1 MMMLDKKR
9 NKLLVVSAALLLFL
23 GLIYAYSVLLAPLK
37 VEFGWSVAQMT
48 LVFALSICSFTL
60 GSLAVGPLVRAKKN
74 AVALLAGAA
83 MLAVGFLGTALAS
96 GGAALY
102 MAYAAYGVAAS
113 FGIGWVYN
121 VVIPT
126 VTSWFPDKC
135 GFAQGVCLMG
145 FGAGG
150 FVLGPVAT
158 QLYSALPWRG
168 TLVGFAVVF
177 AALVAGGAAVLKA
190 PGDAEAAELAA
201 LAAGADAGAGAGDA
215 DAAEVADDRFVSSGQ
230 MLRTPTFWLLYAFLF
245 MLGSIGMG
253 ITGIGREL
261 PLSLGASDLA
271 AAVVIGFVNVGSG
284 VGRLSC
290 GIALDKLGRHR
301 TMRIIGFGGTV
312 APVVMIASLL
322 SGSLAVQAVA
332 CLLTGMSWGAAVVTM
347 PFVSRTEWGLANMAQ
362 NMAMVNTYSIFASLV
377 GSFGAG
383 MLYGACGSF
392 LPVLGIMTA
401 LGVASVLLANKL
413 K

>member
-1 MMMLDKKR
+1 MLDKKR
-9 NKLLVVSAALLLFL
+9 NKLLVVSTALLLFL

-83 MLAVGFLGTALAS
+83 MLAAGFLGTAFAS

-158 QLYSALPWRG
+158 QLYSVLPWRG

-177 AALVAGGAAVLKA
+177 AALVAGSAAVLKA
-190 PGDAEAAELAA
+190 PGDAEASELAA
-201 LAAGADAGAGAGDA
+201 LAAGAGAGDA

-322 SGSLAVQAVA
+322 SGILAVQAVA

-392 LPVLGIMTA
+392 LPVLGIMTV

>member
-1 MMMLDKKR
+1 MLDKKR
-9 NKLLVVSAALLLFL
+9 NKLLVVSTALLLFL

-74 AVALLAGAA
+74 AAALLAGAA
-83 MLAVGFLGTALAS
+83 MLAAGFLGTALAS

-121 VVIPT
+121 VVIPM

-158 QLYSALPWRG
+158 QLYSVLPWRG
-168 TLVGFAVVF
+168 TLVGFAAVF
-177 AALVAGGAAVLKA
+177 AALVAGSAAVLKA
-190 PGDAEAAELAA
+190 PGDAEASELAA
-201 LAAGADAGAGAGDA
+201 LAAGAGAGDA
-215 DAAEVADDRFVSSGQ
+215 GAAEVADDRFVSSGQ
-230 MLRTPTFWLLYAFLF
+230 MLRTPTFWLLYAILF

-312 APVVMIASLL
+312 ATVVMIASLL

-362 NMAMVNTYSIFASLV
+362 NMAMVNTYSIFASLA

-383 MLYGACGSF
+383 ILYGACGSF

>member
-1 MMMLDKKR
+1 MLDKKR
-9 NKLLVVSAALLLFL
+9 NKLLVVSTALLLFL

-60 GSLAVGPLVRAKKN
+60 GSLVVGPLVRAKKN

-83 MLAVGFLGTALAS
+83 MLAAGFLGTAAAS
-96 GGAALY
+96 GTAALY
-102 MAYAAYGVAAS
+102 MAYAAYGVVAS

-121 VVIPT
+121 VVIPM

-150 FVLGPVAT
+150 FVLGPMAA
-158 QLYSALPWRG
+158 QLYSVLPWRG

-177 AALVAGGAAVLKA
+177 AALVAGSAAVLKA
-190 PGDAEAAELAA
+190 PSDAEADELAA
-201 LAAGADAGAGAGDA
+201 LAAGAGDAGAEA
-215 DAAEVADDRFVSSGQ
+215 ADDRFVSSGQ

-290 GIALDKLGRHR
+290 GIALDRLGRGR

-312 APVVMIASLL
+312 ATVVMIASLL

-347 PFVSRTEWGLANMAQ
+347 PFVSRTEWGQANMAQ
-362 NMAMVNTYSIFASLV
+362 NMAMVNTYSIFASLA

-401 LGVASVLLANKL
+401 LGVASVLLASKL

>member
-1 MMMLDKKR
+1 MLDKKR
-9 NKLLVVSAALLLFL
+9 NKLLVVSTALLLFL

-83 MLAVGFLGTALAS
+83 MLAAGFLGTALAS

-158 QLYSALPWRG
+158 QLYSVLPWRG

-190 PGDAEAAELAA
+190 PGDAEASELAA
-201 LAAGADAGAGAGDA
+201 LAAGADTGDA

-230 MLRTPTFWLLYAFLF
+230 MLRTPTFWLLYTFLF

-347 PFVSRTEWGLANMAQ
+347 PFVSRTSVRSARECCMGPAVRSSPFWG
-362 NMAMVNTYSIFASLV
+362 
-377 GSFGAG
+377 
-383 MLYGACGSF
+383 
-392 LPVLGIMTA
+392 
-401 LGVASVLLANKL
+401 
-413 K
+413 

>member
-1 MMMLDKKR
+1 MLDKKR
-9 NKLLVVSAALLLFL
+9 NKLLVVSTALLLFL

-83 MLAVGFLGTALAS
+83 MLAAGFLGTAAAS
-96 GGAALY
+96 GTAALF
-102 MAYAAYGVAAS
+102 MAYAAYGVVAS

-121 VVIPT
+121 VVIPM

-158 QLYSALPWRG
+158 QLYSVLPWRA
-168 TLVGFAVVF
+168 TLVGSAVAF
-177 AALVAGGAAVLKA
+177 AALVAGSAAALKS
-190 PGDAEAAELAA
+190 PGDAEAA
-201 LAAGADAGAGAGDA
+201 
-215 DAAEVADDRFVSSGQ
+215 DDRFVSTGQ
-230 MLRTPTFWLLYAFLF
+230 MLRTTTFWLLYAFLF

-271 AAVVIGFVNVGSG
+271 AAVVVGFVNVGSG

-290 GIALDKLGRHR
+290 GIALDKLGRGR
-301 TMRIIGFGGTV
+301 TMRIIGFGGT
-312 APVVMIASLL
+312 AATVVMIASLL
-322 SGSLAVQAVA
+322 SGSLAVQAAA

-347 PFVSRTEWGLANMAQ
+347 PFVSRTEWGQANMAQ

-383 MLYGACGSF
+383 MLYGVYGSF

>member
-9 NKLLVVSAALLLFL
+9 NKLLVVSTALLLFL

-83 MLAVGFLGTALAS
+83 MLAAGFLGTAAAS
-96 GGAALY
+96 GAAALY
-102 MAYAAYGVAAS
+102 MAYAAYGVVAS

-158 QLYSALPWRG
+158 QLYSVLPWRG

-177 AALVAGGAAVLKA
+177 AALVAGSAAALKA

-201 LAAGADAGAGAGDA
+201 LAAGAGAGDA
-215 DAAEVADDRFVSSGQ
+215 GAEAADDRFVSSGQ

-332 CLLTGMSWGAAVVTM
+332 CLVTGMSWGAAVVTM
-347 PFVSRTEWGLANMAQ
+347 PFVSRIEWGQANMAQ
-362 NMAMVNTYSIFASLV
+362 NMAMVNTYSIFASLA

-383 MLYGACGSF
+383 ILYGACGSF

>member
-1 MMMLDKKR
+1 MLDKKR
-9 NKLLVVSAALLLFL
+9 NKLLVVSTALLLFL

-96 GGAALY
+96 GGVALY

-158 QLYSALPWRG
+158 QLYSVLPWRG

-190 PGDAEAAELAA
+190 PGDAEASELAA
-201 LAAGADAGAGAGDA
+201 LAAGADTGDA
-215 DAAEVADDRFVSSGQ
+215 DAAEVADGRFVSSGQ

>member
-9 NKLLVVSAALLLFL
+9 NKLLVVSTALLLFL

-74 AVALLAGAA
+74 AVALLAGAV
-83 MLAVGFLGTALAS
+83 MLAAGFLGTAAAS
-96 GGAALY
+96 GTAALY
-102 MAYAAYGVAAS
+102 MAYAAYGVVAS

-121 VVIPT
+121 VVIPM
-126 VTSWFPDKC
+126 VSSWFPDKC

-158 QLYSALPWRG
+158 QLYSVLPWRAA
-168 TLVGFAVVF
+168 LVGLAVVF
-177 AALVAGGAAVLKA
+177 AALVAGSTAVLKA
-190 PGDAEAAELAA
+190 PVGAEAAGLAA
-201 LAAGADAGAGAGDA
+201 LAAGAGDAGAEA
-215 DAAEVADDRFVSSGQ
+215 ADDRFVSSGQ

-253 ITGIGREL
+253 VTGIGREL

-290 GIALDKLGRHR
+290 GIALDKLGRGR
-301 TMRIIGFGGTV
+301 TMRIIGFGGT
-312 APVVMIASLL
+312 AATVVMIASLL
-322 SGSLAVQAVA
+322 SGSLAVQAAA

-347 PFVSRTEWGLANMAQ
+347 PFVSRAEWGQANMAQ

>member
-9 NKLLVVSAALLLFL
+9 NKLLVVSTALLLFL

-83 MLAVGFLGTALAS
+83 MLAAGFLGTAFAS
-96 GGAALY
+96 GGVALY

-158 QLYSALPWRG
+158 QLYSVLPWRG

-177 AALVAGGAAVLKA
+177 AALVAGSAAVLKA
-190 PGDAEAAELAA
+190 PGDAEASELAA
-201 LAAGADAGAGAGDA
+201 LAAGAGAGDA

>member
-9 NKLLVVSAALLLFL
+9 NKLLVVSTVLLLFL

-60 GSLAVGPLVRAKKN
+60 GSLAVGPLVRGKKN

-83 MLAVGFLGTALAS
+83 MLAVGFLGTASAS
-96 GGAALY
+96 GAAALY
-102 MAYAAYGVAAS
+102 MAYAAYGVVAS

-121 VVIPT
+121 VVIPM

-158 QLYSALPWRG
+158 QLYSVLPWRG
-168 TLVGFAVVF
+168 ALVGFAIVF
-177 AALVAGGAAVLKA
+177 AMLVAGSAVVLKA
-190 PGDAEAAELAA
+190 PGDEDAAELSAGADEAGAEAA
-201 LAAGADAGAGAGDA
+201 
-215 DAAEVADDRFVSSGQ
+215 DDSFISSGQ

-290 GIALDKLGRHR
+290 GIALDRLGRGR
-301 TMRIIGFGGTV
+301 TMRIIGCGGTV
-312 APVVMIASLL
+312 APLVMIASLL
-322 SGSLAVQAVA
+322 SGSLAVQAEA
-332 CLLTGMSWGAAVVTM
+332 CFLTGMSWGAAVVTM
-347 PFVSRTEWGLANMAQ
+347 PFVSRTEWGQANMAQ
-362 NMAMVNTYSIFASLV
+362 NMAMVNTCSIFASLV

-392 LPVLGIMTA
+392 LPVLGVMTA
-401 LGVASVLLANKL
+401 LGVASVLLADKL

>member
-1 MMMLDKKR
+1 MLDKKR
-9 NKLLVVSAALLLFL
+9 SKLLVVSTALLLFL

-74 AVALLAGAA
+74 AAALLAGAA
-83 MLAVGFLGTALAS
+83 MLAAGFLGTAFAS

-158 QLYSALPWRG
+158 QLYSVLPWRG

-177 AALVAGGAAVLKA
+177 AALVAGSAAVLKA
-190 PGDAEAAELAA
+190 PGDAEASELAA
-201 LAAGADAGAGAGDA
+201 LAAGAGDAG
-215 DAAEVADDRFVSSGQ
+215 AAEVADDRFVSSGQ

-312 APVVMIASLL
+312 ATVVMIASLL

-347 PFVSRTEWGLANMAQ
+347 PFVSRTEWGQANMAQ
-362 NMAMVNTYSIFASLV
+362 NMAMVNTYSIFASLA

-383 MLYGACGSF
+383 ILYGACGSF
-392 LPVLGIMTA
+392 LPVLGIMAA
-401 LGVASVLLANKL
+401 LGVASMLLANKL

>member
-1 MMMLDKKR
+1 MMLDKKR
-9 NKLLVVSAALLLFL
+9 NKLLVVSTALLLFL

-83 MLAVGFLGTALAS
+83 MLAAGFLGTAAAS
-96 GGAALY
+96 GTAALF
-102 MAYAAYGVAAS
+102 MAYAAYGVVAS

-121 VVIPT
+121 VVIPM
-126 VTSWFPDKC
+126 VSSWFPDKC

-158 QLYSALPWRG
+158 QLYSVLPWRAA
-168 TLVGFAVVF
+168 LVGLAVVF
-177 AALVAGGAAVLKA
+177 AALVAGSAAVLKA
-190 PGDAEAAELAA
+190 PVDAEAAGLAA
-201 LAAGADAGAGAGDA
+201 RAAGAGDA
-215 DAAEVADDRFVSSGQ
+215 GAEATDDRFVSTGQ
-230 MLRTPTFWLLYAFLF
+230 MLRTTTFWLLYAFLF

-290 GIALDKLGRHR
+290 GIALDKLGRGR
-301 TMRIIGFGGTV
+301 TMRIIGFGGT
-312 APVVMIASLL
+312 AATVVMIASLL
-322 SGSLAVQAVA
+322 SGSLAVQAAA

-347 PFVSRTEWGLANMAQ
+347 PFVSRTEWGQANMAQ

>member
-9 NKLLVVSAALLLFL
+9 NKLLVVSTVLLLFL

-60 GSLAVGPLVRAKKN
+60 GSLAVGPLVRGKKN

-83 MLAVGFLGTALAS
+83 MLAVGFLGTASAS
-96 GGAALY
+96 GAAALY
-102 MAYAAYGVAAS
+102 MAYAAYGVVAS

-121 VVIPT
+121 VVIPI

-158 QLYSALPWRG
+158 QLYSVLPWRG
-168 TLVGFAVVF
+168 ALVGFAIVF
-177 AALVAGGAAVLKA
+177 AMLVAGSAVVLKA
-190 PGDAEAAELAA
+190 PGDEDAAELSAGADEAGAEAA
-201 LAAGADAGAGAGDA
+201 
-215 DAAEVADDRFVSSGQ
+215 DDSFISSGQ

-290 GIALDKLGRHR
+290 GIALDRLGRGR
-301 TMRIIGFGGTV
+301 TMRIIGCGGTV
-312 APVVMIASLL
+312 APLVMIASLL
-322 SGSLAVQAVA
+322 SGSLAVQAEA
-332 CLLTGMSWGAAVVTM
+332 CFLTGMSWGAAVVTM
-347 PFVSRTEWGLANMAQ
+347 PFVSRTEWGQANMAQ

-392 LPVLGIMTA
+392 LPVLGVMTA
-401 LGVASVLLANKL
+401 LGVASVLLADKL

>member
-1 MMMLDKKR
+1 MMLDKKR
-9 NKLLVVSAALLLFL
+9 NKLLAVSTVLLLFL

-60 GSLAVGPLVRAKKN
+60 GSLAVGPLVRGKKN
-74 AVALLAGAA
+74 AAALLAGAA
-83 MLAVGFLGTALAS
+83 MLAAGFLGTAVAS

-102 MAYAAYGVAAS
+102 VAYAAYGVVAS

-121 VVIPT
+121 VAIPT

-158 QLYSALPWRG
+158 QLYSVLPWRG
-168 TLVGFAVVF
+168 ALVGFAVAF
-177 AALVAGGAAVLKA
+177 AALVAGSAAVLKA
-190 PGDAEAAELAA
+190 PSDAEAAELAA
-201 LAAGADAGAGAGDA
+201 LAAGAGAGGA
-215 DAAEVADDRFVSSGQ
+215 DAEAADDRFVSSGQ

-290 GIALDKLGRHR
+290 GIALDRLGRGR
-301 TMRIIGFGGTV
+301 TMRIIGCGGAV
-312 APVVMIASLL
+312 APIVMIASLL
-322 SGSLAVQAVA
+322 SGSLAVQAAA

-347 PFVSRTEWGLANMAQ
+347 PFVSRTEWGQANMAQ
-362 NMAMVNTYSIFASLV
+362 NMAMVNTYSIFASLA

-383 MLYGACGSF
+383 LLYGACGSF

-401 LGVASVLLANKL
+401 LGVVSVLLANKL

>member
-9 NKLLVVSAALLLFL
+9 NKLLVVSTALLLFL

-83 MLAVGFLGTALAS
+83 MLAAGFLGTAFAS

-158 QLYSALPWRG
+158 QLYSVLPWRG

-177 AALVAGGAAVLKA
+177 AALVAGSAAVLKA

-201 LAAGADAGAGAGDA
+201 LAAGADTGDA

>member
-1 MMMLDKKR
+1 MLDKKR
-9 NKLLVVSAALLLFL
+9 NKLLVVSTALLLFL

-83 MLAVGFLGTALAS
+83 MLAAGFLGTAFAS

-158 QLYSALPWRG
+158 QLYSVLPWRG

-177 AALVAGGAAVLKA
+177 AALVAGSAAVLKD
-190 PGDAEAAELAA
+190 PGDAEASELAA
-201 LAAGADAGAGAGDA
+201 LAAGAGDA

-392 LPVLGIMTA
+392 LPVLGIMTV

>member
-9 NKLLVVSAALLLFL
+9 NKLLVVSTALLLFL

-83 MLAVGFLGTALAS
+83 MLAAGFLGTAFAS
-96 GGAALY
+96 GGVALY

-158 QLYSALPWRG
+158 QLYSVLPWRG

-190 PGDAEAAELAA
+190 PGDAEASELAA
-201 LAAGADAGAGAGDA
+201 LAAGAGAGAGDA
-215 DAAEVADDRFVSSGQ
+215 DAAEIADDRFVSSGQ
-230 MLRTPTFWLLYAFLF
+230 MLRTPTFWLLYTFLF

-383 MLYGACGSF
+383 MLYGVCGSF

-401 LGVASVLLANKL
+401 LGVVSVLLANKL

>member
-1 MMMLDKKR
+1 MMLDKKR
-9 NKLLVVSAALLLFL
+9 NKLLVVSTALLLFL

-83 MLAVGFLGTALAS
+83 MLAAGFLGTAFAS

-158 QLYSALPWRG
+158 QLYSVLPWRG

-177 AALVAGGAAVLKA
+177 AALVAGSAAVLKA
-190 PGDAEAAELAA
+190 PGDAEASELAA
-201 LAAGADAGAGAGDA
+201 LVAGAGDA

-230 MLRTPTFWLLYAFLF
+230 MLRTPTFWLLYTFLF

>member
-1 MMMLDKKR
+1 MMLDKKR
-9 NKLLVVSAALLLFL
+9 NKLLVVSTALLLFL

-83 MLAVGFLGTALAS
+83 MLAAGFLGTAAAS

-102 MAYAAYGVAAS
+102 MAYAAYGVVAS

-150 FVLGPVAT
+150 FVLGPVAA
-158 QLYSALPWRG
+158 QLYSVLPWRA

-177 AALVAGGAAVLKA
+177 AALVAGSAAALKS
-190 PGDAEAAELAA
+190 PGDVEAAGLAA
-201 LAAGADAGAGAGDA
+201 LAAGAGDAGAEA
-215 DAAEVADDRFVSSGQ
+215 ADDRFVSSGQ

-253 ITGIGREL
+253 VTGIGREL

-290 GIALDKLGRHR
+290 GIALDKLGRGR
-301 TMRIIGFGGTV
+301 TMRIIGFGGT
-312 APVVMIASLL
+312 AATVVMIASLL
-322 SGSLAVQAVA
+322 SGSLAVQAAA

-347 PFVSRTEWGLANMAQ
+347 PFVSRAEWGQANMAQ

>member
-1 MMMLDKKR
+1 MLDKKR
-9 NKLLVVSAALLLFL
+9 NKLLVVSTALLLFL

-83 MLAVGFLGTALAS
+83 MLAAGFLGTAFAS

-158 QLYSALPWRG
+158 QLYSVLPWRG

-177 AALVAGGAAVLKA
+177 AALVAGSAAVLKA
-190 PGDAEAAELAA
+190 PGDAEASELAA
-201 LAAGADAGAGAGDA
+201 LAAGAGDA

>member
-1 MMMLDKKR
+1 MLDKKR
-9 NKLLVVSAALLLFL
+9 NKLLVVSTALLLFL

-83 MLAVGFLGTALAS
+83 MLAAGFLGTAFAS

-102 MAYAAYGVAAS
+102 MAYAAYGAAAS

-158 QLYSALPWRG
+158 QLYSVLPWRG
-168 TLVGFAVVF
+168 ALVGFAVVF
-177 AALVAGGAAVLKA
+177 AALVAGSAAVLKA
-190 PGDAEAAELAA
+190 PGDVEASELAA
-201 LAAGADAGAGAGDA
+201 LAAGAGDA

-312 APVVMIASLL
+312 APAVMIASLL

-347 PFVSRTEWGLANMAQ
+347 PFVSRTEWGQANMAQ

-413 K
+413 R

>member
-1 MMMLDKKR
+1 MLDKKR
-9 NKLLVVSAALLLFL
+9 NKLLVVSTALLLFL

-60 GSLAVGPLVRAKKN
+60 GSLAVAPLVRAKKN

-83 MLAVGFLGTALAS
+83 MLAAGFLGTAFAS

-158 QLYSALPWRG
+158 QLYSVLPWRG

-190 PGDAEAAELAA
+190 PGDAEASELAELS
-201 LAAGADAGAGAGDA
+201 AGAGAG
-215 DAAEVADDRFVSSGQ
+215 AAEAADDRFVSSGQ

>member
-1 MMMLDKKR
+1 MLDKKR
-9 NKLLVVSAALLLFL
+9 NKLLVVSTALLLFL

-83 MLAVGFLGTALAS
+83 MLAAGFLGTAFAS

-158 QLYSALPWRG
+158 QLYSVLPWRG

-177 AALVAGGAAVLKA
+177 AALVAGSAAVLKA
-190 PGDAEAAELAA
+190 PGDAGASELAA
-201 LAAGADAGAGAGDA
+201 LAAGAGAGDA
-215 DAAEVADDRFVSSGQ
+215 GAEAADDCFVSTGQ

-312 APVVMIASLL
+312 ATVVMIASLL

-347 PFVSRTEWGLANMAQ
+347 PFVSRTEWGQANMAQ
-362 NMAMVNTYSIFASLV
+362 NMAMVNTYSIFASLA

-383 MLYGACGSF
+383 ILYGACGSF

>member
-1 MMMLDKKR
+1 MLDKKR
-9 NKLLVVSAALLLFL
+9 NKLLVVSTALLLFL

-83 MLAVGFLGTALAS
+83 MLAAGFLGTAFAS

-102 MAYAAYGVAAS
+102 MAYAAYGVVAS

-158 QLYSALPWRG
+158 QLYSVLPWRG

-177 AALVAGGAAVLKA
+177 AALVAGSAAVLKA

-201 LAAGADAGAGAGDA
+201 LAAGTGDAG
-215 DAAEVADDRFVSSGQ
+215 AAEVADDRFVSSGQ

-312 APVVMIASLL
+312 APVVMIVSLL

-332 CLLTGMSWGAAVVTM
+332 CLVTGMSWGAAVVTM

>member
-1 MMMLDKKR
+1 M
-9 NKLLVVSAALLLFL
+9 
-23 GLIYAYSVLLAPLK
+23 
-37 VEFGWSVAQMT
+37 
-48 LVFALSICSFTL
+48 
-60 GSLAVGPLVRAKKN
+60 GPLVRAKKN
-74 AVALLAGAA
+74 TVALVAGAA
-83 MLAVGFLGTALAS
+83 MLAAGFLGTALAS
-96 GGAALY
+96 GASAL
-102 MAYAAYGVAAS
+102 YAAYASYGIAAS

-126 VTSWFPDKC
+126 VTSWFPDRC

-150 FVLGPVAT
+150 FVLGPLAA
-158 QLYSALPWRG
+158 QLYSLLPWRA
-168 TLVGFAVVF
+168 TLMGFVVIF
-177 AALVAGGAAVLKA
+177 ATLVAGSALALKA
-190 PGDAEAAELAA
+190 PTDDEASRLAA
-201 LAAGADAGAGAGDA
+201 RAAGAGE
-215 DAAEVADDRFVSSGQ
+215 AASDVSDDRFVSSSK

-290 GIALDKLGRHR
+290 GIALDRLGRHK
-301 TMRIIGFGGTV
+301 TMRIIGYGGTV
-312 APVVMIASLL
+312 APLVMIASLL

-347 PFVSRTEWGLANMAQ
+347 PFVSRTEWGQANMAQ
-362 NMAMVNTYSIFASLV
+362 NMAVVNTYSIFASLV

-383 MLYGACGSF
+383 MLYGACASL

-401 LGVASVLLANKL
+401 LGVASVLLASKL
-413 K
+413 Q

>member
-1 MMMLDKKR
+1 MLDKKR
-9 NKLLVVSAALLLFL
+9 NKLLVVSTALLLFL

-83 MLAVGFLGTALAS
+83 MLAVGFLGTAFAS
-96 GGAALY
+96 GGVALY

-158 QLYSALPWRG
+158 QLYSVLPWRG

-201 LAAGADAGAGAGDA
+201 LAAGADTGDA

-383 MLYGACGSF
+383 MLYGVCGSF
-392 LPVLGIMTA
+392 LPVLGIMTV

>member
-1 MMMLDKKR
+1 MLDKKR
-9 NKLLVVSAALLLFL
+9 NGLLAVSTALLLFL

-37 VEFGWSVAQMT
+37 IEFGWSVAQMT

-74 AVALLAGAA
+74 TVALVAGAA
-83 MLAVGFLGTALAS
+83 MLAAGFLGTALAS
-96 GGAALY
+96 GASALY
-102 MAYAAYGVAAS
+102 VAYASYGIAAS

-126 VTSWFPDKC
+126 VTSWFPDRC

-150 FVLGPVAT
+150 FVLGPLAA
-158 QLYSALPWRG
+158 QLYSLLPWRA
-168 TLVGFAVVF
+168 TLMGFVVIF
-177 AALVAGGAAVLKA
+177 ATLVAGSALALKA
-190 PGDAEAAELAA
+190 PTDDEASRLAA
-201 LAAGADAGAGAGDA
+201 RAAGAGE
-215 DAAEVADDRFVSSGQ
+215 AASDVSDDRFVSSSK

-290 GIALDKLGRHR
+290 GIALDRLGRHK
-301 TMRIIGFGGTV
+301 TMRIIGCGGTV
-312 APVVMIASLL
+312 APLVMIASLL

-347 PFVSRTEWGLANMAQ
+347 PFVSRTEWGQANMAQ
-362 NMAMVNTYSIFASLV
+362 NMAVVNTYSIFASLV

-383 MLYGACGSF
+383 MLYGACASL

-401 LGVASVLLANKL
+401 LGVASVLLASKL
-413 K
+413 Q

>member
-1 MMMLDKKR
+1 MLDKKR
-9 NKLLVVSAALLLFL
+9 NKLLVVSTALLLFL

-83 MLAVGFLGTALAS
+83 MLAAGFLGTAFAS
-96 GGAALY
+96 GGATLY

-158 QLYSALPWRG
+158 QLYSVLPWRG

-177 AALVAGGAAVLKA
+177 AALVAGSAAVLKA
-190 PGDAEAAELAA
+190 PGDVEASELAA
-201 LAAGADAGAGAGDA
+201 LAAGAGDA

-230 MLRTPTFWLLYAFLF
+230 MLRTPTFWLLYTFLF

>member
-1 MMMLDKKR
+1 MLDKKR
-9 NKLLVVSAALLLFL
+9 NKLLVVSTALLLFL

-83 MLAVGFLGTALAS
+83 MLAVGFLGTAFAS

-158 QLYSALPWRG
+158 QLYSVLPWRG

-177 AALVAGGAAVLKA
+177 AALVAGSAAVLKA
-190 PGDAEAAELAA
+190 PGDAEASELAA
-201 LAAGADAGAGAGDA
+201 LAAGAGDAG
-215 DAAEVADDRFVSSGQ
+215 AAEVADDRFVSSGQ
-230 MLRTPTFWLLYAFLF
+230 MLRTPTFWLLYTFLF

-392 LPVLGIMTA
+392 LPVLGIMTV
-401 LGVASVLLANKL
+401 LGVASVLFANKL

>member
-1 MMMLDKKR
+1 MLDKKR
-9 NKLLVVSAALLLFL
+9 NKLLVVSTALLLFL

-83 MLAVGFLGTALAS
+83 MLAAGFLGTAAAS
-96 GGAALY
+96 GTAALY
-102 MAYAAYGVAAS
+102 MAYVAYGVVAS

-121 VVIPT
+121 VVIPM
-126 VTSWFPDKC
+126 VTSWFPDRY

-150 FVLGPVAT
+150 FVLGPMAT
-158 QLYSALPWRG
+158 QLYSVLPWRG

-177 AALVAGGAAVLKA
+177 AALVAGSAAVLKA
-190 PGDAEAAELAA
+190 PSDAEADELAA
-201 LAAGADAGAGAGDA
+201 LAASAGDAGAEA
-215 DAAEVADDRFVSSGQ
+215 ADDSFVSSGQ

-290 GIALDKLGRHR
+290 GIALDRLGRGR
-301 TMRIIGFGGTV
+301 TMRIIGFGGT
-312 APVVMIASLL
+312 AATVVMIASLL
-322 SGSLAVQAVA
+322 SGSLAVQAAA

-347 PFVSRTEWGLANMAQ
+347 PFVSRTEWGQANMAQ

>member
-1 MMMLDKKR
+1 MLDKKR
-9 NKLLVVSAALLLFL
+9 NKLLVVSTALLLFL

-60 GSLAVGPLVRAKKN
+60 GSLAVGPLVRAKRN
-74 AVALLAGAA
+74 VVALLAGAA

-158 QLYSALPWRG
+158 QLYSVLPWRG

-177 AALVAGGAAVLKA
+177 AALVAGSAAVLKA
-190 PGDAEAAELAA
+190 PGDAEASELAA
-201 LAAGADAGAGAGDA
+201 LAAGAGAGDA

>member
-9 NKLLVVSAALLLFL
+9 NKLLVVSTALLLFL

-74 AVALLAGAA
+74 AAALLAGAA
-83 MLAVGFLGTALAS
+83 MLTVGFLGTAAAS
-96 GGAALY
+96 GTAALY
-102 MAYAAYGVAAS
+102 MAYAAYGVVAS

-121 VVIPT
+121 VVIPM

-158 QLYSALPWRG
+158 QLYSVLPWRAA
-168 TLVGFAVVF
+168 LVGLAVVF
-177 AALVAGGAAVLKA
+177 AALVAGSAAALKS

-201 LAAGADAGAGAGDA
+201 GAGDA
-215 DAAEVADDRFVSSGQ
+215 STEVADDRFVSTGQ
-230 MLRTPTFWLLYAFLF
+230 MLRTTTFWLLYAFLF

-290 GIALDKLGRHR
+290 GIALDKLGRGR
-301 TMRIIGFGGTV
+301 TMRIIGFGGT
-312 APVVMIASLL
+312 AATVVMIASLL
-322 SGSLAVQAVA
+322 SGSLAVQAAA

-347 PFVSRTEWGLANMAQ
+347 PFVSRTEWGQANMAQ
-362 NMAMVNTYSIFASLV
+362 NMAMVNTYSIFASLA

-383 MLYGACGSF
+383 MLYGVCGSF

-401 LGVASVLLANKL
+401 LGVASVLLADKL

>member
-9 NKLLVVSAALLLFL
+9 NKLLVVSTALLLFL

-83 MLAVGFLGTALAS
+83 MLAAGFLGTALAS

-126 VTSWFPDKC
+126 VTSWFPDRC

-158 QLYSALPWRG
+158 QLYSVLPWRG

-190 PGDAEAAELAA
+190 PGDAEASELAA
-201 LAAGADAGAGAGDA
+201 LAAGAGAGDA

>member
-9 NKLLVVSAALLLFL
+9 NKLLVVSTALLLFL

-83 MLAVGFLGTALAS
+83 MLAAGFLGTAFAS
-96 GGAALY
+96 GGVALY

-158 QLYSALPWRG
+158 QLYSVLPWRG

-190 PGDAEAAELAA
+190 PGDAEASELAA
-201 LAAGADAGAGAGDA
+201 LAAGAGAGDA

-347 PFVSRTEWGLANMAQ
+347 PFVSRTEWGQANMAQ

-383 MLYGACGSF
+383 ILYGACGSF
-392 LPVLGIMTA
+392 LPVLGIMAA

>member
-9 NKLLVVSAALLLFL
+9 NKLLVVSTALLLFL

-83 MLAVGFLGTALAS
+83 MLAVGFLGTAFAS
-96 GGAALY
+96 GGVALY

-158 QLYSALPWRG
+158 QLYSVLPWRG

-201 LAAGADAGAGAGDA
+201 LAAGADTGDA

-383 MLYGACGSF
+383 MLYGVCGSF
-392 LPVLGIMTA
+392 LPVLGIMTV

>member
-1 MMMLDKKR
+1 MLDKKR
-9 NKLLVVSAALLLFL
+9 NKLLVVSTALLLFL

-83 MLAVGFLGTALAS
+83 MLAAGFLGTALAS
-96 GGAALY
+96 GGVALY

-158 QLYSALPWRG
+158 QLYSVLPWRG

-177 AALVAGGAAVLKA
+177 AALVAGSAAVLKA
-190 PGDAEAAELAA
+190 PGDAEATELAA
-201 LAAGADAGAGAGDA
+201 LAAGAGAGDA
-215 DAAEVADDRFVSSGQ
+215 GAAEVADDRFVSSGQ

-312 APVVMIASLL
+312 APAVMIASLL

>member
-9 NKLLVVSAALLLFL
+9 NKLLAVSTALLLFL
-23 GLIYAYSVLLAPLK
+23 GLIYAYSVLLAPLE

-60 GSLAVGPLVRAKKN
+60 GSLAAGPLVRGKKN
-74 AVALLAGAA
+74 AAALLAGAV
-83 MLAVGFLGTALAS
+83 MLAAGFLGTAAAS
-96 GGAALY
+96 GAAALY
-102 MAYAAYGVAAS
+102 MAYAAYGVVAS

-121 VVIPT
+121 VVIPM

-158 QLYSALPWRG
+158 QLYSVLPWRA
-168 TLVGFAVVF
+168 TLMGFAAAF
-177 AALVAGGAAVLKA
+177 ATLVAGSALVLKA
-190 PGDAEAAELAA
+190 PADEEASELAA
-201 LAAGADAGAGAGDA
+201 RAACAGEAGAEAS
-215 DAAEVADDRFVSSGQ
+215 DDRSVSSSQ
-230 MLRTPTFWLLYAFLF
+230 MLRTSTFWLLYAFLF

-290 GIALDKLGRHR
+290 GIALDRLGRGR
-301 TMRIIGFGGTV
+301 TMRIIGCGGTV
-312 APVVMIASLL
+312 APLVMIASLL
-322 SGSLAVQAVA
+322 SGSLVVQAAA

-347 PFVSRTEWGLANMAQ
+347 PFVSRAEWGQTNMAQ
-362 NMAMVNTYSIFASLV
+362 NMAVVNTYSIFASLV

-383 MLYGACGSF
+383 VLYGACASL
-392 LPVLGIMTA
+392 LPVLGIMVV
-401 LGVASVLLANKL
+401 LGVASILLASKL
-413 K
+413 Q

>member
-1 MMMLDKKR
+1 MLDKKR
-9 NKLLVVSAALLLFL
+9 NKLLVVSTALRLFL

-83 MLAVGFLGTALAS
+83 MLAAGFLGTAFAS
-96 GGAALY
+96 GGVALY

-158 QLYSALPWRG
+158 QLYSVLPWRG

-190 PGDAEAAELAA
+190 PGDAEASELAA
-201 LAAGADAGAGAGDA
+201 LAAGAGAGDA

-347 PFVSRTEWGLANMAQ
+347 PFVSRTEWGQANMAQ

-383 MLYGACGSF
+383 ILYGACGSF
-392 LPVLGIMTA
+392 LPVLGIMAA

>member
-1 MMMLDKKR
+1 MLDKKR
-9 NKLLVVSAALLLFL
+9 NKLLVVSTALLLFL

-83 MLAVGFLGTALAS
+83 MLAAGFLGTAFAS
-96 GGAALY
+96 GGVALY

-190 PGDAEAAELAA
+190 PGDAEASELAA
-201 LAAGADAGAGAGDA
+201 LAAGAGAGDA
-215 DAAEVADDRFVSSGQ
+215 SAAEVADDRFVSSGQ

-383 MLYGACGSF
+383 MLYGVCGSF
-392 LPVLGIMTA
+392 LPVLGIMTV